1 MSQTAAVKEFSRF
14 AHTYD
19 TYNIIR
25 DEVAQVLVDLLPEAY
40 YETVVDMGSGSGA
53 VYKYMLKKEIDTLRF
68 IALDAS
74 AEMLALHPNH
84 PNIKKIR
91 ADFNTENA
99 FCLDLSNESI
109 ILSASALQWSKDLD
123 FTFSRLASKAS
134 KAYFAIFTS
143 GTFKTLHETSG
154 VHSPIYSAEVLK
166 DTIDKYYSAEYDIKS
181 YTLKFVSV
189 KEMFRYIKR
198 SGVGGG
204 EKQLGYKET
213 KHLMEKYPLDYL
225 EFEVLFVRAKSLTY
239 TN

>member
-1 MSQTAAVKEFSRF
+1 MNQTAAVKEFSRF

-19 TYNIIR
+19 AYNIIQ

-53 VYKYMLKKEIDTLRF
+53 VYKYMLKKEIDSLRF

-154 VHSPIYSAEVLK
+154 VHSPIYSAKVLK
-166 DTIDKYYSAEYDIKS
+166 NTIDKYYSAEYDIKS

-225 EFEVLFVRAKSLTY
+225 EFEVLFVRGKSLTY
-239 TN
+239 AN

>member
-1 MSQTAAVKEFSRF
+1 MNQTAAVKEFSRF

-19 TYNIIR
+19 TYNIIQ

-166 DTIDKYYSAEYDIKS
+166 NTIDKYYSAEYDIKS
-181 YTLKFVSV
+181 YTLKFISV

-239 TN
+239 AD

>member
-1 MSQTAAVKEFSRF
+1 VSQTAAVKEFSRF

-19 TYNIIR
+19 TYNIIQ

-84 PNIKKIR
+84 PNIKKIQ

-154 VHSPIYSAEVLK
+154 VYSPIYSAEALK
-166 DTIDKYYSAEYDIKS
+166 NTIDKYYTAEYDIKS
-181 YTLKFVSV
+181 YTLKFISV

-225 EFEVLFVRAKSLTY
+225 EFEVLFVGAKSRTY